1 MFLFFCFFF
10 LSGFCSLV
18 YQVVWLR
25 VAMAGFGVTTPLI
38 SIVLSIF
45 MTGLALGSWAGGK
58 LVKRLEARP
67 ARCFLALYGAV
78 ELLIGVS
85 GVVVAPLLRAGHVV
99 SGVQTAWDSSA
110 YYLVSAAWIALVMLP
125 FCTLM
130 GATFPVAMAGIRA
143 AYPNH
148 SARSFSFLYVAN
160 VVGAMAG
167 VIASAFVYIELLGFT
182 RTLWTAAALNALI
195 AVFAFAAS
203 RRLVAPAGTATVGA
217 PEPAFIAP
225 ASTEVQVLP
234 LLFTTGLA
242 SLAMEVVWTRQFIPF
257 LGSAVYSFAAML
269 AVYLAATAV
278 GSRIY
283 RAAIGR
289 RGEHRIFTWNQV
301 VILAG
306 ALALIPLLAG
316 DPRLMEARQFYLP
329 YGILRVAIG
338 IGPFCAT
345 LGFLTPMLVDRWS
358 RGDPNRAG
366 RAYAVNAIGCIVG
379 PLLAG
384 FVLLPLVG
392 ERWTLV
398 LLALPLFAFGCWRG
412 GDAAETAP
420 RRRPVQLLIL
430 SAGFAVVLLVGTR
443 DYETIFPAA
452 RVRRDYTATVIA
464 AGSGMNKRL
473 LVNGIGMTVLT
484 PITKMMVHLPL
495 ASLAAP
501 PRRTLVLC
509 FGMGTSFRS
518 AMSWGTPVTVVELV
532 PSVPSLFGYFH
543 RDGDELLGSPR
554 ATVVIDDARRF
565 LERTKERF
573 DVIVIDPPPPIEAA
587 GSSMLYSTEF
597 YRVLAG
603 RLAPG
608 GIVQQWLPAAEPAVV
623 ASFAKALGQ
632 SFPVV
637 RCFGS
642 APELGHHFLASFSPI
657 ENRTAGELAARV
669 PAAAARDL
677 IEWGPESSVE
687 AEFQAVLG
695 NELPLVRL
703 IDEAPGVPALT
714 DDRPINEYYFL
725 RRAAQGVL

>member
-1 MFLFFCFFF
+1 
-10 LSGFCSLV
+10 
-18 YQVVWLR
+18 
-25 VAMAGFGVTTPLI
+25 
-38 SIVLSIF
+38 
-45 MTGLALGSWAGGK
+45 
-58 LVKRLEARP
+58 
-67 ARCFLALYGAV
+67 
-78 ELLIGVS
+78 
-85 GVVVAPLLRAGHVV
+85 
-99 SGVQTAWDSSA
+99 
-110 YYLVSAAWIALVMLP
+110 
-125 FCTLM
+125 
-130 GATFPVAMAGIRA
+130 
-143 AYPNH
+143 
-148 SARSFSFLYVAN
+148 
-160 VVGAMAG
+160 
-167 VIASAFVYIELLGFT
+167 
-182 RTLWTAAALNALI
+182 
-195 AVFAFAAS
+195 
-203 RRLVAPAGTATVGA
+203 
-217 PEPAFIAP
+217 
-225 ASTEVQVLP
+225 
-234 LLFTTGLA
+234 
-242 SLAMEVVWTRQFIPF
+242 
-257 LGSAVYSFAAML
+257 
-269 AVYLAATAV
+269 
-278 GSRIY
+278 
-283 RAAIGR
+283 
-289 RGEHRIFTWNQV
+289 
-301 VILAG
+301 
-306 ALALIPLLAG
+306 
-316 DPRLMEARQFYLP
+316 
-329 YGILRVAIG
+329 
-338 IGPFCAT
+338 
-345 LGFLTPMLVDRWS
+345 
-358 RGDPNRAG
+358 
-366 RAYAVNAIGCIVG
+366 
-379 PLLAG
+379 
-384 FVLLPLVG
+384 
-392 ERWTLV
+392 
-398 LLALPLFAFGCWRG
+398 
-412 GDAAETAP
+412 
-420 RRRPVQLLIL
+420 
-430 SAGFAVVLLVGTR
+430 
-443 DYETIFPAA
+443 
-452 RVRRDYTATVIA
+452 
-464 AGSGMNKRL
+464 
-473 LVNGIGMTVLT
+473 
-484 PITKMMVHLPL
+484 VHLPL